1 MRTGSEISATTSS
14 SAPCTAM
21 PANRKGNR
29 TTHTIGYKII
39 AITASGQQRRKRIHH
54 SKNLIMISPALSGQS
69 PPLIKDTQFAGYGFR
84 PVLWLGR
91 LIMKPYIQEIWR
103 QEKRRVGQW
112 NRQ

>member
-29 TTHTIGYKII
+29 TTHTIGYKTI

-54 SKNLIMISPALSGQS
+54 SKNLIMI
-69 PPLIKDTQFAGYGFR
+69 PPLIKDTQFACYGFR
-84 PVLWLGR
+84 PVLWLER
-91 LIMKPYIQEIWR
+91 LIIKPYIQGNLEAG
-103 QEKRRVGQW
+103 ETPCPTMES
-112 NRQ
+112 